1 MENQYAA
8 ENAVIAI
15 RVSSVKQGTDGDS
28 PEAQKELIE
37 RFTQTHGINVKKTF
51 IFLES
56 ASKQTQ
62 PVQEAIDYCKDP
74 KNDVQLFIIKSI
86 DRFTR
91 GGSFSYDFL
100 KMQLEKY
107 GVKLVDIYGIIGSKK
122 INTLDNLGVSYKWSV
137 YSPTQ
142 KSEILEAERA
152 KDEIRDIMSRMIG
165 AQIRYARMGYWVRN
179 APFGYVS
186 EKIET
191 MNGKRCILKPHPTE
205 ARFIIKMFELRCRET
220 LSNNQI
226 VDEINK
232 MGFKTRVDLVR
243 SDTDRTK
250 IIAKKGGNKLNVKS
264 LYRYIE
270 NPAYVGINPEKWTQ
284 NKPVKCK
291 FDGLVSLKTF
301 NKANRGK
308 IIISMQNDQVV
319 ITKRKTPEHLANK
332 GVHNSQYPYKKYVS
346 CPHCSKPLYGSAS
359 RGKLGKYY
367 PAYHCSNRGHSFR
380 IPKPEFDSTIA
391 KFVKSIKVSP
401 KYADELMTLIENEWN
416 NRQQQL
422 HEDGIDLDKKISEL
436 KVQQELIANKMRI
449 LTSEVAIKYMEED
462 MVKIEDEIAMLID
475 KKNDVSD
482 NNPINIKKITA
493 YGKYFLEHLE
503 YLVLQ
508 QMNSMT
514 NAAFFGVLFDK
525 TPTYQDIFLETQN
538 NTEITG
544 LNRLFTIAQ
553 KGEVNMAGTE
563 GFEPPNARTKTWCL
577 TTWPRPNN
585 Y

>member
-37 RFTQTHGINVKKTF
+37 RFTQNHGIVVKKTF

-56 ASKQTQ
+56 ASKDVQ

-74 KNDVQLFIIKSI
+74 KNDIQLFIIKSI

-165 AQIRYARMGYWVRN
+165 AEIRYARLGYWVRN
-179 APFGYVS
+179 SPFGYAS

-191 MNGKRCILKPHPTE
+191 MNGKRCILKPHPSE
-205 ARFIIKMFELRCRET
+205 ASFIIKMFELRCRGT
-220 LSNNQI
+220 LGDREI
-226 VDEINK
+226 LDEINQ
-232 MGFKTRVDLVR
+232 MGFKTRVNLIR
-243 SDTDRTK
+243 SNQDRT
-250 IIAKKGGNKLNVKS
+250 IITAEKGGNQLTLKGLW
-264 LYRYIE
+264 RYIQ
-270 NPAYVGINPEKWTQ
+270 NPVYAGINSETWTQ
-284 NKPVKCK
+284 DKPVKCK
-291 FDGLVSLKTF
+291 FDGLVSLQTF

-308 IIISMQNDQVV
+308 IILSIKKGEAT
-319 ITKRKTPEHLANK
+319 ITRRKPPEYLLRKRAINPDF
-332 GVHNSQYPYKKYVS
+332 PYKQHVS
-346 CPHCSKPLYGSAS
+346 CPHCAKPLYGSAS

-367 PAYHCSNRGHSFR
+367 PAYHCSHRGHNFR
-380 IPKPEFDSTIA
+380 VPKPEFDQTIA
-391 KFVKSIKVSP
+391 KFVECIKVTP
-401 KYADELMTLIENEWN
+401 EGVDELMALVETEWN
-416 NRQQQL
+416 RRQVEL
-422 HEDGIDLDKKISEL
+422 HKDDINIDTKISEL
-436 KVQQELIANKMRI
+436 KTQEKLIFDKMRI
-449 LTSEVAIKYMEED
+449 LTSETAIKYMEED
-462 MVKIEDEIAMLID
+462 VVRIDDEIAILESD
-475 KKNDVSD
+475 KSHMVD
-482 NNPINIKKITA
+482 NKPINIKKVTA
-493 YGKYFLEHLE
+493 YIKYFLEHLE

-508 QMNSMT
+508 QMNSIT
-514 NAAFFGVLFDK
+514 KAAFFEVLFDE
-525 TPTYQDIFLETQN
+525 TPTYRDISSGTQDL
-538 NTEITG
+538 TEITG
-544 LNRLFTIAQ
+544 LNRLFTFAR
-553 KGEVNMAGTE
+553 KGEVNLAGE
-563 GFEPPNARTKTWCL
+563 KGLEPLLPGPKPGVLPLDDSPVT
-577 TTWPRPNN
+577 
-585 Y
+585 